1 MRAVRTSYFDLWV
14 GSSKSVRIQSI
25 LLKSLIRRPSSA
37 RLAIRQDHCPW
48 KQTYHFVH
56 LLPALL
62 PLMFQSGLVPFFT
75 HLCEVWSFTLFLEVS
90 HTESGSGYQMTS
102 LENFR
107 KLPFSIWLTSVLQY
121 FMMHLRAREM
131 LFSPKLTGK
140 KKKVLGKMWMF
151 HKMCF
156 SQKGQLS
163 ILSIQPRNRC

>member
-37 RLAIRQDHCPW
+37 RLTIRQDHCPW

-56 LLPALL
+56 LLPAMM
-62 PLMFQSGLVPFFT
+62 PLTFQSGLVPFFT

-90 HTESGSGYQMTS
+90 HTECGSGYQMTS
-102 LENFR
+102 LKNFR
-107 KLPFSIWLTSVLQY
+107 NLPFSIWLTSVLQY

-131 LFSPKLTGK
+131 LFSPLTGK
-140 KKKVLGKMWMF
+140 KKMVLGKMCMF
-151 HKMCF
+151 HKMSF
-156 SQKGQLS
+156 SQKGRLS